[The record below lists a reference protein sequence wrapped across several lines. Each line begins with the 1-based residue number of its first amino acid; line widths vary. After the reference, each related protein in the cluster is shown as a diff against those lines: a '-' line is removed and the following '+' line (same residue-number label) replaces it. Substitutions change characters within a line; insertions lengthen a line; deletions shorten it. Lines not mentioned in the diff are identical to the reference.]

1 MRLTTEAADSL
12 TFVIAQGLAQVL
24 RDNNIADPDG
34 VKPDEK
40 STADEPMYGFYFE
53 LGTFMFYVQL
63 TGPQPEI
70 VS

>member
-1 MRLTTEAADSL
+1 VARNRSAE
-12 TFVIAQGLAQVL
+12 
-24 RDNNIADPDG
+24 
-34 VKPDEK
+34 
-40 STADEPMYGFYFE
+40 EPMYGFYFE